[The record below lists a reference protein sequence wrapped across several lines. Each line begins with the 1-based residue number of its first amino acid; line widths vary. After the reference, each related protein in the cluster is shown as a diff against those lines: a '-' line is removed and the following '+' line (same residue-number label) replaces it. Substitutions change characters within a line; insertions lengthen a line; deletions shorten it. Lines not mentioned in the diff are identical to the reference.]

1 MNAIYGVWFLQ
12 YIDLGVILGVQKK
25 GKEKRKKKKEKR
37 KKKREHDMGGGL
49 LSKLLTHH
57 IWILPAKIPLH
68 ALTPAPT
75 NQKQKREERFI

>member
-1 MNAIYGVWFLQ
+1 MQ
-12 YIDLGVILGVQKK
+12 YMAFGFSNILISVLYWESRK
-25 GKEKRKKKKEKR
+25 GKEKR
-37 KKKREHDMGGGL
+37 KKKREHDIGGGL
-49 LSKLLTHH
+49 SSKLLTHH

>member
-12 YIDLGVILGVQKK
+12 HIDLGIILGVQKK
-25 GKEKRKKKKEKR
+25 GKKKERKKK
-37 KKKREHDMGGGL
+37 EHDMGGGL
-49 LSKLLTHH
+49 LGKLLTHH